1 MGFRNGFLI
10 VISYPDGKIKTTI
23 TLKCFEMNTKNLLL
37 FGIVSLA
44 LATIIKTVINRMEIF
59 DDEEEDHELDG
70 HEEEYGFP
78 LFI

>member
-1 MGFRNGFLI
+1 
-10 VISYPDGKIKTTI
+10 
-23 TLKCFEMNTKNLLL
+23 MNTKNLLL

-44 LATIIKTVINRMEIF
+44 LATIVRTVINRMEIF
-59 DDEEEDHELDG
+59 DDEEEDHEFDS